1 MRQIT
6 LVGEDPLCCAL
17 GESLIRTCLPDWQL
31 AQSISKHGITK
42 LVPDLPRY
50 QQLTK
55 VMPVLCIA
63 DTDRACPVDCLKK
76 WLPQKSPVNFLLRLA
91 VTESESWVLAD
102 REGLAHFLG
111 IAASKIGRTPD
122 ELPDAKRHLLQL
134 ARQSKVKLYRQEMVN
149 ASGDKPG
156 TGYNLHLTT
165 FVREHWNPQA
175 AAASSPSLGRAMR
188 RLQQLVTGN

>member
-1 MRQIT
+1 MKQIT

-17 GESLIRTCLPDWQL
+17 GESLIRTCLPGWKL

-63 DTDRACPVDCLKK
+63 DTDRVCPVDCLKK
-76 WLPQKSPVNFLLRLA
+76 WLPQPSPADFLLRLA

-102 REGLAHFLG
+102 REGFAHFLG
-111 IAASKIGRTPD
+111 ISSSKVGRAPD

-134 ARQSKVKLYRQEMVN
+134 VRHSKVKLYRQEMVN

-156 TGYNLHLTT
+156 TGYNLHLAA
-165 FVREHWNPQA
+165 FVREHWSPVA
-175 AAASSPSLGRAMR
+175 AADSSPSLDRAMR
-188 RLQQLVTGN
+188 RLQQLAAEN